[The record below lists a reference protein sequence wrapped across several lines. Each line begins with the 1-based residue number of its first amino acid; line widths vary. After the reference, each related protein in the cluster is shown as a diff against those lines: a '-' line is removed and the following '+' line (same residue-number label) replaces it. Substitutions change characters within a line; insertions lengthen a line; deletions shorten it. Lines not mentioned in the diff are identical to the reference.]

1 MYLISLY
8 FDEKI
13 EKTIQQ
19 LIDKV
24 AEKSGNKYMIEG
36 RVPPHITISAFETE
50 EESKVINVIDKVMR
64 EIKRGTLNWVSI
76 GVFKKQVIFLMPVLN
91 EYLHN
96 LSFLIND
103 SLLSVSDITFNKFY
117 MLMQWVPHTTI
128 GKKLSEEEMIIAFK
142 TLQNNFKMFSG
153 QVTKIGLAKTNPYE
167 EIKVWIL

>member
-50 EESKVINVIDKVMR
+50 EGFYWSFQKTGYIFNA
-64 EIKRGTLNWVSI
+64 G
-76 GVFKKQVIFLMPVLN
+76 FK
-91 EYLHN
+91 
-96 LSFLIND
+96 
-103 SLLSVSDITFNKFY
+103 
-117 MLMQWVPHTTI
+117 
-128 GKKLSEEEMIIAFK
+128 
-142 TLQNNFKMFSG
+142 
-153 QVTKIGLAKTNPYE
+153 
-167 EIKVWIL
+167 